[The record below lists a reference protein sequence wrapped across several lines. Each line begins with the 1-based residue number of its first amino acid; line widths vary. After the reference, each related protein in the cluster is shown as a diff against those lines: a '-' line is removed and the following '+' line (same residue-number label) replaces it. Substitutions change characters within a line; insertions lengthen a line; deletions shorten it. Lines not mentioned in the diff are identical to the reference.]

1 MSSGEVQDSF
11 TKFCTTADPPEE
23 KVICFTLKFVIA
35 FVIIGSICL
44 LGMIGNFL
52 SLFVLAKIKV
62 CKRLCCCFV
71 SQWVLFR
78 KFLQNIEQLREK

>member
-1 MSSGEVQDSF
+1 MSSVEVQDNF
-11 TKFCTTADPPEE
+11 TNFYTTADPPEE
-23 KVICFTLKFVIA
+23 KVTCFTLKFVIA

-62 CKRLCCCFV
+62 CKRFSYCFV
-71 SQWVLFR
+71 SR
-78 KFLQNIEQLREK
+78 